1 VIGARRRLLEI
12 FVRRWIRAAL
22 DPDLAVDHQRR
33 QVLRAARMLPRVR
46 GVELSSHKIGKREAL
61 WLAPKGNNGRG
72 AILYLHG
79 GAYVLGSPR
88 THCALASRL
97 ARLTGLPVVLPDYR
111 LAPKVRCPAALS
123 DAHEAWCHLLDCGLR
138 PHQIAIA
145 GDSAGGGLAVA
156 LTQSLAGEA
165 DRPSSVVL
173 FSPWVDLSMTGET
186 IRSLAPSDPM
196 LRPEYLAWA
205 ARTYLGGRAAT
216 DPAAS
221 PLFGD
226 FSRFP
231 PMLIQAGGREILLD
245 DAIRLA
251 TAARAADTEVRL
263 EIEPGLWHAWQLFAG
278 ILPEADTA
286 LARAARFIEDRMIQ
300 KETPAKLAVDQ

>member
-1 VIGARRRLLEI
+1 MIGARKRLLEI

-22 DPDLAVDHQRR
+22 DPSLAVDHQRR
-33 QVLRAARMLPRVR
+33 QVLRAARVLPGVR
-46 GVELSSHKIGKREAL
+46 GVEVSSHKIGKSEAL
-61 WLAPKGNNGRG
+61 WLAPKATNGKG
-72 AILYLHG
+72 AVLYLHG

-88 THCALASRL
+88 THRAMASRL
-97 ARLTGLPVVLPDYR
+97 ARLTGLPVLLPDYR
-111 LAPKVRCPAALS
+111 LAPGSRCPAALT
-123 DAHEAWCHLLDCGLR
+123 DARAAWSHLLDCGLPPER
-138 PHQIAIA
+138 IAIV

-156 LTQSLAGEA
+156 LAQSLVGEVEQ
-165 DRPSSVVL
+165 PSSVVV
-173 FSPWVDLSMTGET
+173 FSPWVDLSLTGET
-186 IRSLAPSDPM
+186 LTSLASSDPM
-196 LRPEYLAWA
+196 LRPDYLAWA

-226 FSRFP
+226 FTDFP

-251 TAARAADTEVRL
+251 TAARATGTDVRL
-263 EIEPGLWHAWQLFAG
+263 ELEPTLWHAWQLFAG

-286 LARAARFIEDRMIQ
+286 LLRAARFIGDR
-300 KETPAKLAVDQ
+300 LGRH